1 MVPNVLIR
9 RLYKM
14 HVWPRRTCRQVTEL
28 VLRQQDQPLPWHERV
43 ALRLHLQICEACPR
57 FVKQVAFM
65 REAMGRWRGYAER
78 DELPGDGAGTKPTD
92 APADPL
98 R

>member
-1 MVPNVLIR
+1 MLPTFLIR
-9 RLYKM
+9 KIYKM
-14 HVWPRRTCRQVTEL
+14 RRTWPRRTCRQVTEL

-65 REAMGRWRGYAER
+65 KEALGRWRHYAE
-78 DELPGDGAGTKPTD
+78 GDGPGPG
-92 APADPL
+92 PGPGPGSSG
-98 R
+98 